1 MLLIP
6 GGIATFIGIHLYLV
20 TKLGIAEPPWSKR
33 RLAADRRE
41 RDMREAARRRLE
53 HGRTPVP
60 ATAQPPATPTPTAGR
75 DS

>member
-6 GGIATFIGIHLYLV
+6 GGMAAFIGIHLYLV
-20 TKLGIAEPPWSKR
+20 TKLGIAEPPWSQR

-41 RDMREAARRRLE
+41 RDMRDAARRRLE

-60 ATAQPPATPTPTAGR
+60 ATSDPGATPAPVAGG
-75 DS
+75 DA